1 MTEFL
6 KIESATLRVTNIA
19 HADREYDMAVTI
31 GFNENGITQI
41 ESGNANWRNGQMVAS
56 FNSYSD
62 GNTNFTFFVPASEQ
76 TEALAAIN
84 SFIESAKAFATEK
97 FSFNNL

>member
-1 MTEFL
+1 MTENL
-6 KIESATLRVTNIA
+6 KIESATLRVTNSNIA
-19 HADREYDMAVTI
+19 EREYDMAVTI

-41 ESGNANWRNGQMVAS
+41 ESGSANKRNGQMVAS

-62 GNTNFTFFVPASEQ
+62 GNTNFTFYVPASEQ

-84 SFIESAKAFATEK
+84 AFVESAKAFATEK
-97 FSFNNL
+97 FSFSNL